1 MYIFYSA
8 VINGSII
15 MSNLTYNGY
24 IKFANG
30 LIIQWGNLMANKD
43 SNIYE
48 FINLIE
54 NNIKSMYITSVLSA
68 SNIIPLCYLHELKK
82 IYVYTYRM
90 NTWTLL
96 NNAEWHPTIF
106 ILTIGK

>member
-1 MYIFYSA
+1 
-8 VINGSII
+8 

-30 LIIQWGNLMANKD
+30 LIIQWENLKANKD

-54 NNIKSMYITSVLSA
+54 NNIISRYITSILTA
-68 SNIIPLCYLHELKK
+68 DATIPLCYLHDPKK
-82 IYVYTYRM
+82 VYVYTYHI

-96 NNAEWHPTIF
+96 NNAEWRPELF

>member
-1 MYIFYSA
+1 
-8 VINGSII
+8 

-30 LIIQWGNLMANKD
+30 LIIQWENLKANKD

-54 NNIKSMYITSVLSA
+54 NNIKSMYITSILSA
-68 SNIIPLCYLHELKK
+68 DAIIPLCYLHGQKK

-96 NNAEWHPTIF
+96 NNAEWRPEIF